1 MDEKV
6 NEKEIPTWV
15 KELGEFMVPF
25 RKSHPEACVNL
36 LASDEEGFLSS
47 IKDVEKWAEQLF
59 AALIENPNLIQPT
72 VDACDRAVETIK
84 ETFEKS
90 KTSALPI
97 IVNPNQIKS

>member
-1 MDEKV
+1 MDEKI

-15 KELGEFMVPF
+15 RELGEFMVPF
-25 RKSHPEACVNL
+25 RNGHPEACVNL

-47 IKDVEKWAEQLF
+47 IGDVEKWAEQLF

-84 ETFEKS
+84 KTLETS
-90 KTSALPI
+90 KKSALPI